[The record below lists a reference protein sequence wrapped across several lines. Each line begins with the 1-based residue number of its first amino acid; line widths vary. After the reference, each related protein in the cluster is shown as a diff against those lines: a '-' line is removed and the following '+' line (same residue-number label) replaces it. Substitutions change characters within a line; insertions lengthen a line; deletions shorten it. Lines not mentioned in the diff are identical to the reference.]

1 MTDLFQKATPLW
13 KTLAGVILASLIFF
27 LIFWKFILNHKPE
40 HYPPPITIESSA
52 VPVVPTDEHS
62 GPSDIPVNTQDI
74 QTRLSPSHIMAQMA
88 DAAEKATLAK
98 PVEHVPPKRPAF
110 VSQVE
115 WDILQEIAGKAPD
128 KDVELTLL
136 VNKLLFFKKFETW
149 KSMKDAGDDSSAR
162 RQLAGDMLAMLPLI
176 EKDLGPKLSQDMK
189 NDILA
194 D

>member
-1 MTDLFQKATPLW
+1 
-13 KTLAGVILASLIFF
+13 
-27 LIFWKFILNHKPE
+27 
-40 HYPPPITIESSA
+40 
-52 VPVVPTDEHS
+52 
-62 GPSDIPVNTQDI
+62 
-74 QTRLSPSHIMAQMA
+74 MAQMA